1 MLVASKL
8 RGSPSLA
15 TVTSCQWAAII
26 GPTDICMECSSS
38 VCSCD
43 ERDNK
48 SSCPQVPTRKAA
60 GRLRLSRPSVPMVPP
75 GRPGCRIRASSSLSS
90 PAGFPSGPRTI
101 GAGCPSLIRFC
112 QVPSPQASGS
122 SYSWPR
128 SYGGALSTMRCN
140 VPESHRHIAEYNI
153 GLLSVS
159 QG

>member
-1 MLVASKL
+1 MTVLVASKL

-60 GRLRLSRPSVPMVPP
+60 GR
-75 GRPGCRIRASSSLSS
+75 CRIRASSSLSS